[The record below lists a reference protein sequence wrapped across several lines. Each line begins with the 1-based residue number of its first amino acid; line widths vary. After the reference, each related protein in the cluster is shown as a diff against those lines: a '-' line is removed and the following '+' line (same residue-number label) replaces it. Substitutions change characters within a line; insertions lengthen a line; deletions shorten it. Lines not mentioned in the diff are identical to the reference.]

1 MPPCCPRPG
10 GERPPWLRPRA
21 VRVVGGGQPG
31 CRAST
36 PATQRQLA
44 GVAKL
49 WLTSCAG
56 FSLEQ
61 MSKTKTVE
69 WDELRTKNTAE
80 SAWLCIEGKV
90 YDVTDFLDEHPG
102 GEEVMLEVAGMEQRD
117 AATSSRGGP
126 FLTAIAAARFCL
138 NPGKDAT
145 EEYVDVGHSDDA
157 RRMLEG
163 SEAKIKL
170 VGKVVR
176 AGSESRERERG
187 PSRPA

>member
-1 MPPCCPRPG
+1 
-10 GERPPWLRPRA
+10 
-21 VRVVGGGQPG
+21 
-31 CRAST
+31 
-36 PATQRQLA
+36 
-44 GVAKL
+44 
-49 WLTSCAG
+49 
-56 FSLEQ
+56 

-176 AGSESRERERG
+176 AGSESRERERERERERTQPAG
-187 PSRPA
+187 LNSRAMTHAVLRPAALRCFPISSARARLQTHPAVDQRRVC